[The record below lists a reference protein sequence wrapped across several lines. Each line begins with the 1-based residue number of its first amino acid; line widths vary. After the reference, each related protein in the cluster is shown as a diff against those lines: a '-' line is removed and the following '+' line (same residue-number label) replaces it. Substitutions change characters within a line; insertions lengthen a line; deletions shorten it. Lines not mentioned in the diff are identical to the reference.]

1 MEMRLEELFKYFQE
15 AAEHPG
21 KLKDQYIRQGKK
33 VIACFPYY
41 VPEELIFATGMVP
54 MGLWGCKGAPVRAKE
69 YFPTF
74 FCSVAQM
81 GMEMVLNGTLAGI
94 SGVVCPSICDTLRP
108 LTQNLKSA
116 GRYPVIFLAHPQNRK
131 KEYGVGF
138 CRFQYENMRQQLEE
152 IAGSFITD
160 ESIHKAIHIYNENR
174 AACRRFVRLAGLHP
188 ETVSAVMRSR
198 VLKARHFMEKP
209 EHTRLLTRLN
219 EELER
224 LPIREWDGTRVVLSG
239 ILADHEN
246 FLKLFDNYKIAV
258 AADDLA
264 HESRG
269 FLRDA
274 MEEGDPMEAL
284 ARQFSSQDN
293 DTILYDS
300 KLNGRPEYIIRLVK
314 ESKAQGVVV
323 AMMSFCDPEELE
335 YPSLKQRLDTEKI
348 PSLQLGYDH
357 QMTDFGQAETALQAF
372 KDVLEMRK

>member
-1 MEMRLEELFKYFQE
+1 MEMRLEELFSRFKD

-21 KLKDQYIRQGKK
+21 KLKERYIERGKK
-33 VIACFPYY
+33 VIACFPYF
-41 VPEELIFATGMVP
+41 VPEELIFAAGMVP

-81 GMEMVLNGTLAGI
+81 GMEMILNGTLDGI

-108 LTQNLKSA
+108 LTQNLKSS

-131 KEYGVGF
+131 KEYGVVF
-138 CRFQYENMRQQLEE
+138 CRFQYENMKQHLEE
-152 IAGSFITD
+152 IAGSPITD
-160 ESIHKAIHIYNENR
+160 ESIHEAIHIYNENR

-188 ETVSAVMRSR
+188 EAVSAVMRGR
-198 VLKARHFMEKP
+198 VLKSRHFLEKP
-209 EHTRLLTRLN
+209 EHTQLLCRLN

-224 LPIREWDGTRVVLSG
+224 LPVREWDGTRIVLSG

-246 FLKLFDNYKIAV
+246 LLKLFDKYKIAV
-258 AADDLA
+258 TADDLA

-274 MEEGDPMEAL
+274 AEDGDPMEAL
-284 ARQFSSQDN
+284 ARQFSAQDN
-293 DTILYDS
+293 DTVLYAPELD
-300 KLNGRPEYIIRLVK
+300 GRQEHIVRLVK
-314 ESKAQGVVV
+314 ESKSQGVVI

-335 YPSLKQRLDTEKI
+335 YPSLKQRLDKEKI
-348 PSLQLGYDH
+348 PSLVLGYDH

-372 KDVLEMRK
+372 KDVLEMEK